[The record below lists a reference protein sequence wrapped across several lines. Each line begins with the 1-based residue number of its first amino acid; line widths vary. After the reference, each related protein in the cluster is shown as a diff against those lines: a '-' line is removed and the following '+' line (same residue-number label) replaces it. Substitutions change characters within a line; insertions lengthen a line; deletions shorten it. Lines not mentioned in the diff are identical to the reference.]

1 MSAVKMTDKY
11 AYTYALKYVVQ
22 WLISVVKYLM
32 KYAVMSVV
40 KMTDKYACTYARAQ
54 DFLSG
59 RRKETQEALLQQ
71 VPQP

>member
-1 MSAVKMTDKY
+1 MSVVKVTDKY
-11 AYTYALKYVVQ
+11 AY
-22 WLISVVKYLM
+22 
-32 KYAVMSVV
+32 
-40 KMTDKYACTYARAQ
+40 TYARAQ